1 MAYIQFQLRRG
12 TAAEWSSANPV
23 LAVAEMGVETDTK
36 KFKIGDGTTVWN
48 SLAYGGLSG
57 MSGFSGASGFS
68 GYSGSAGGASL
79 TNDTTTNSDAYY
91 PAMSYN
97 STSGTWTSAYVS
109 STKLY
114 FNPSTGSLNATNFNS
129 LSDAN
134 AKENVAKIN
143 NGLDVVKALEG
154 VSFNWKESGS
164 KSFGVI
170 AQELEKIIPEA
181 VETNSHGTKSV
192 NYAMITAFLIE
203 AIKELSQRID
213 NK

>member
-36 KFKIGDGTTVWN
+36 KFKIGDGTTAWN

-109 STKLY
+109 SKNYISIL
-114 FNPSTGSLNATNFNS
+114 LQ
-129 LSDAN
+129 
-134 AKENVAKIN
+134 
-143 NGLDVVKALEG
+143 ALLTRQT
-154 VSFNWKESGS
+154 SIRYQTLTLRK
-164 KSFGVI
+164 
-170 AQELEKIIPEA
+170 
-181 VETNSHGTKSV
+181 
-192 NYAMITAFLIE
+192 M
-203 AIKELSQRID
+203 
-213 NK
+213 